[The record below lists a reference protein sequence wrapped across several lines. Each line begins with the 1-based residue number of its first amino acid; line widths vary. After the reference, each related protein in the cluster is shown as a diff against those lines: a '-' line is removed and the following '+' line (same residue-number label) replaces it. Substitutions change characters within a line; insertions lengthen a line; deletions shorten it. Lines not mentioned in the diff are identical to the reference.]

1 MFCPKC
7 GFQQEGGRIDCL
19 RCGIVFA
26 KYRPPVPDAEVA
38 APAAAAPLL
47 DGTPRLGAA
56 DESLI
61 GPLLFPERSATSLEI
76 GARALILIGLA
87 AWSWHFIAGPMQAT
101 YWSFRTMVTPMVVET
116 IQQSKL
122 HLINTPFHEFGHL
135 LFVPFGRFMTIVGG
149 TLGQLLMP
157 LICAAV
163 LLLKTRDAF
172 GASVALWWFG
182 ENFLDISVYI
192 NDARDLELIL
202 LSGVTGK
209 EDDGHDWHNIL
220 GDLGWLP
227 YDHMIAD
234 GAYKFGMLLM
244 LLALAWGALML
255 KKQWQGRDGNSQ
267 FTIEN

>member
-7 GFQQEGGRIDCL
+7 GSQQEDGRIDCL

-26 KYRPPVPDAEVA
+26 KYRPPVAPSLRAALPSSAAGPMAEA
-38 APAAAAPLL
+38 
-47 DGTPRLGAA
+47 GA
-56 DESLI
+56 
-61 GPLLFPERSATSLEI
+61 GRFVKTLLFPERSATSLEI
-76 GARALILIGLA
+76 GARALILLGLA
-87 AWSWHFIAGPMQAT
+87 AWTWHLIAGPMQAT
-101 YWSFRTMVTPMVVET
+101 YWSFRMMVTPMVIET
-116 IQQSKL
+116 IQESKL
-122 HLINTPFHEFGHL
+122 HLVNTPFHEFGHL
-135 LFVPFGRFMTIVGG
+135 LFMPFGRFMTILGG

-192 NDARDLELIL
+192 NDARDRELIL

-220 GDLGWLP
+220 SDLGWLP
-227 YDHMIAD
+227 YDHAIAD
-234 GAYKFGMLLM
+234 GAYKLGMLLM
-244 LLALAWGALML
+244 CLALIWGAAML
-255 KKQWQGRDGNSQ
+255 KKQWQGDQLKIQN
-267 FTIEN
+267 